1 MRVTV
6 VFLMFVMA
14 VGCADSPKSGPVE
27 TPVAKQPAG
36 AVSSQVDDA
45 RDRDR
50 TVPSPVLP
58 PPKLSAGVFAK
69 QCEEVLGERLRE
81 DADSVFISDRDE
93 KELILDNL
101 ARLPE
106 LKRIEFSGV
115 RLGEE
120 DYVRVAPF
128 SNITEVEFYDY
139 GLIDPALFS
148 SLESVSTLEFS
159 KCQEVNWMA
168 FSQLDG
174 PKVQHLRIVR
184 STIGAADLEALS
196 GMDSLESIDLGTLA
210 LEDRDLKSLGVSTN
224 LKSLAVRDCPNLDGS
239 FVTQFQQLESL
250 KLSDLAGL
258 SDDDLR
264 ILGQLPNLKS
274 LAVYNCRDVKGDFL
288 ADLKGQANLRDF
300 EFTGPLTLDRAL
312 LLAAFP
318 GLQTIRLSSKE
329 LLPLEWYTAIADGCR
344 ELKNLRLVDQVLD
357 KAKIDR
363 LSSLDELVQLEVF
376 SDNALTPDMTFGGP
390 KVSQEAG
397 MLESLARLQK
407 LETLCLCRG
416 YHLDATDGR
425 AIASITKLRKLG
437 LWHAIVEPGAL
448 AGLGQSDNLT
458 ELSLYGCRGLDTADA
473 EGIGRLKKLVELDI
487 SQVAKARN
495 ADFSHLGG
503 LVNLRELHINK
514 CKGLNDADMAMAQ
527 GMKNLEKLTIEGA
540 SSVTDEGIAQWGH
553 ASKLRTLSLGKV
565 NIDGTGF
572 QQWPADHAINW
583 LFLEGTSISN
593 DGLKAI
599 SRFQNLRALDI
610 RTLDLSGK
618 IIALDVSCF
627 VDTPSLE
634 SVSIFGSFRT
644 TQEAVDAVI
653 KARPDMGVQCRVE

>member
-1 MRVTV
+1 MRVTI

-14 VGCADSPKSGPVE
+14 VGCADSRNSGPVE

-36 AVSSQVDDA
+36 AVSAQVDGAEDLSG
-45 RDRDR
+45 

-58 PPKLSAGVFAK
+58 PPRLSAGVFAK

-81 DADSVFISDRDE
+81 DADTVLISDHDE

-101 ARLPE
+101 AHLPE
-106 LKRIEFSGV
+106 LKRIEFSV
-115 RLGEE
+115 RVGEE
-120 DYVRVAPF
+120 DYARVAPF

-139 GLIDPALFS
+139 GFIDPALFS

-159 KCQEVNWMA
+159 KCPKVDWMVL
-168 FSQLDG
+168 SQLDG
-174 PKVQHLRIVR
+174 PKVQHLGIDR
-184 STIGAADLEALS
+184 SVIGAADLEALS
-196 GMDSLESIDLGTLA
+196 RMSSLESISLGALA
-210 LEDRDLKSLGVSTN
+210 LEDRDLQCLGQSTT

-239 FVTQFQQLESL
+239 FVTHFQQLESL
-250 KLSDLAGL
+250 ELRDLAGL
-258 SDDDLR
+258 SDGDLR

-300 EFTGPLTLDRAL
+300 EFTGPLAPDRAL

-318 GLQTIRLSSKE
+318 GLQTIRLNSKE

-390 KVSQEAG
+390 KVSREAG
-397 MLESLARLQK
+397 MLESLARLQR
-407 LETLCLCRG
+407 LETLYLCRG
-416 YHLDATDGR
+416 YHLNAADGR
-425 AIASITKLRKLG
+425 AIGSLAKLRKLG
-437 LWHAIVEPGAL
+437 LWHALVEPGAL
-448 AGLGQSDNLT
+448 ADVGQLENLT

-503 LVNLRELHINK
+503 LVSLRELYIDK
-514 CKGLNDADMAMAQ
+514 CKGMNDADMAMAQ
-527 GMKNLEKLTIEGA
+527 GMKNLEKLNIEGA
-540 SSVTDEGIAQWGH
+540 SSVTDEGIAQWGL

-583 LFLEGTSISN
+583 LFIEGTSISN

-610 RTLDLSGK
+610 RLIDLSGK
-618 IIALDVSCF
+618 TIGLDVSCF
-627 VDTPSLE
+627 AATPSLE
-634 SVSIFGSFRT
+634 SVAILGSFAT
-644 TQEAVDAVI
+644 TQEALDAVI